1 MTSPR
6 VASLVTKGLIAFC
19 TVTTLAR
26 FYADAVLDP
35 HTGVNA
41 SRSTAKLCMRI
52 REISEK
58 YFIASTENYR
68 SHRAESVL
76 GSTFMH
82 GSLLH
87 IAVNMF
93 VLNSFAPTVIMH
105 YGLFRAFI
113 PLWFFAGSAGG
124 VAFVQWQQVNEPRSG
139 WDTKSKESDSFLG
152 IKPTPETRA
161 ICSQHGRGCGASGV
175 LSGILGFLFT
185 TGHRGMTV
193 GIPFVPLG
201 IPLSVATLGYTAFE
215 YWALSTGSLPQMSHA
230 GHLGG
235 VIGGVMFGAIFRL
248 PFLRRR
254 RLF

>member
-6 VASLVTKGLIAFC
+6 VAFLFTKGLIAFC
-19 TVTTLAR
+19 TVITLAR
-26 FYADAVLDP
+26 LYADAVLEP
-35 HTGVNA
+35 HTTVNA
-41 SRSTAKLCMRI
+41 SRSTAELCMRI
-52 REISEK
+52 RDISEK
-58 YFIASTENYR
+58 YFIASTENYH

-76 GSTFMH
+76 RSTFMH
-82 GSLLH
+82 GSLLQ

-93 VLNSFAPTVIMH
+93 VLNSFAPTLIMH

-113 PLWFFAGSAGG
+113 PLWVLAGSAGG
-124 VAFVQWQQVNEPRSG
+124 VAFVRWQQVNEPRSG
-139 WDTKSKESDSFLG
+139 WDTKGRKSESFLG

-161 ICSQHGRGCGASGV
+161 MCSQQGGCGASGV

-185 TGHRGMTV
+185 AGHRGMTV
-193 GIPFVPLG
+193 GIPLVPLG
-201 IPLSVATLGYTAFE
+201 IPLSVATLGYVAFE
-215 YWALSTGSLPQMSHA
+215 YWALSTGSLPQLGHA

-235 VIGGVMFGAIFRL
+235 VIGGAMFGVLFRL